1 LGVSAI
7 QKYTALNIPKA
18 VAATKKYKAVV
29 LRRGF
34 HPHFL
39 MTNAP
44 RIRVWN
50 EYQQEKTAPEVAKLY
65 PNGLYFRKFTAFL
78 FGTLSYAS
86 QGAIIV
92 LAITLSATAASTSTE
107 ILHQSQVSLSWG
119 RQDAY
124 ATRKIIDGGMG
135 GTPVLVYGARAESTL
150 LPITEDSTLRN
161 GATVKPTLVVSQHLP
176 TGHHLPLA
184 QDDVRAVETRTQRIL
199 FKRGAVSTV
208 VEGSVRRGSRTIYLL
223 RARGDQTMTLSLTS
237 LEQNAVFD
245 VQAPDGQYLEQEA
258 TSFRGELPRTGD
270 YSVIIHGTRGN
281 ANYRLE
287 VRIR

>member
-1 LGVSAI
+1 
-7 QKYTALNIPKA
+7 
-18 VAATKKYKAVV
+18 
-29 LRRGF
+29 
-34 HPHFL
+34 
-39 MTNAP
+39 MTSAP

-50 EYQQEKTAPEVAKLY
+50 EYQQEKTAPEAAKLY

-124 ATRKIIDGGMG
+124 RTKKIIDGGMG
-135 GTPVLVYGARAESTL
+135 VPPVLVYGARAESTL
-150 LPITEDSTLRN
+150 LPITEDSRLRN

-176 TGHHLPLA
+176 TPRRINLA
-184 QDDVRAVETRTQRIL
+184 QGGVRRSETRTQRIL
-199 FKRGAVSTV
+199 FKPGAVGTV
-208 VEGSVRRGSRTIYLL
+208 VEGSLGRGSRTIYLL
-223 RARGDQTMTLSLTS
+223 RAKAGQIMTLSLTS
-237 LEQNAVFD
+237 LEQNAVFE

-258 TSFRGELPRTGD
+258 TSFRGELPLTGD
-270 YSVIIHGTRGN
+270 YSVIIRGTRGN

-287 VRIR
+287 VTIR

>member
-1 LGVSAI
+1 
-7 QKYTALNIPKA
+7 
-18 VAATKKYKAVV
+18 
-29 LRRGF
+29 
-34 HPHFL
+34 